1 MQQSRRVRSG
11 ISDSPEMKEHEPDAF
26 EKAAQQKP
34 PGLVREIVDLLRSN
48 RKWWLVP
55 VLIVLLGVGAV
66 LAFAITLPAAAPFI
80 YSLF

>member
-66 LAFAITLPAAAPFI
+66 LAFAITSPAAAPFI

>member
-1 MQQSRRVRSG
+1 
-11 ISDSPEMKEHEPDAF
+11 
-26 EKAAQQKP
+26 
-34 PGLVREIVDLLRSN
+34 LREIVALLRTN

-66 LAFAITLPAAAPFI
+66 FAFAMTSPAAPFI

>member
-1 MQQSRRVRSG
+1 MN
-11 ISDSPEMKEHEPDAF
+11 DEKPDAF

-34 PGLVREIVDLLRSN
+34 PGLVREMIDLLRAN

-55 VLIVLLGVGAV
+55 ILIVLLGVGAV
-66 LAFAITLPAAAPFI
+66 LAFAMTSSAAAPFI

>member
-1 MQQSRRVRSG
+1 MNAQ
-11 ISDSPEMKEHEPDAF
+11 EPDAF
-26 EKAAQQKP
+26 EKAAKEKP
-34 PGLVREIVDLLRSN
+34 PGLVREIAALLRSN

-66 LAFAITLPAAAPFI
+66 LAFAMTSPAAAPFI